1 MSNGVQGDQRESDA
15 MEDESVDADDVEA
28 SADEVEASADDVEA
42 SADAELTD
50 DDVSA
55 EEPVAD
61 ETPSDAPAKK
71 TTAKKA
77 APVKKAGPAKK
88 AVPANKGG
96 RNSEPAA
103 LTKPEKRALAKQAA
117 AKRAAA
123 ARRRRI
129 GGYVATFVV
138 IVGIIVGVFVVLN
151 WRGDKSGTPA
161 ASGSGTPTPAAEAPT
176 TPAVP
181 FPGVPDGADPALKT
195 KPVVKAGTGTVSKLV
210 VTPLI
215 EGKGPATTNGQ
226 TLTVNYVGVKYPTGE
241 EFDSSWKRSQTFDF
255 QLGGQVIAGWNQ
267 GLVGV
272 KVGSRVQLDIPGNL
286 AYGDTDDGSGSPTG
300 PLRFVV
306 DVLAA
311 K

>member
-15 MEDESVDADDVEA
+15 VESDDM
-28 SADEVEASADDVEA
+28 
-42 SADAELTD
+42 T
-50 DDVSA
+50 
-55 EEPVAD
+55 
-61 ETPSDAPAKK
+61 SDAVQSDEPTPAKK
-71 TTAKKA
+71 VVA
-77 APVKKAGPAKK
+77 KKAGPAKK
-88 AVPANKGG
+88 VVPANKGG
-96 RNSEPAA
+96 RNSEPAP

-129 GGYVATFVV
+129 GSYVLTVVV
-138 IVGIIVGVFVVLN
+138 ILGIIAGVFIGLN
-151 WRGDKSGTPA
+151 WKTKKSTPA
-161 ASGSGTPTPAAEAPT
+161 ASASSAPSAAEFPPV
-176 TPAVP
+176 PA
-181 FPGVPDGADPALKT
+181 GADPALKT
-195 KPVVKAGTGTVSKLV
+195 KPEVKAGTGAVTKLV
-210 VTPLI
+210 VTPI
-215 EGKGPATTNGQ
+215 IQGTGPAVANGQ

-255 QLGGQVIAGWNQ
+255 QLGGQVIPGWNQ

-272 KVGSRVQLDIPGNL
+272 KVGSRVQLDIPSNL
-286 AYGDTDDGSGSPTG
+286 AYGDTDNGSGSPTG